1 MALLTR
7 LLIFFLPVF
16 MVGNIVH
23 NTVFNMPDRNPI
35 YHFYGSLRHVGT
47 VTLFPMCL
55 LRYFETGS
63 CLFSRLR
70 AVTLFHMTELLLY
83 SLAYTAHLLYFNAF
97 SASPLLGLLST
108 MLFSDFQNFF
118 LAYISSSRPS
128 VHHLRLSIQHSHRNF
143 HGNAFSTNGNI
154 DIGLLFPVAFS
165 FLDSDCHEP
174 HFSPV

>member
-1 MALLTR
+1 MIRYSIYRTK
-7 LLIFFLPVF
+7 
-16 MVGNIVH
+16 
-23 NTVFNMPDRNPI
+23 DSI
-35 YHFYGSLRHVGT
+35 YHFYGSLRHVET
-47 VTLFPMCL
+47 VTPFPMCL

-70 AVTLFHMTELLLY
+70 AVILFHMTELLLY
-83 SLAYTAHLLYFNAF
+83 SFVYTAHLQYFNAF
-97 SASPLLGLLST
+97 SASPLLGLLPT

-118 LAYISSSRPS
+118 LAYVSASRPS
-128 VHHLRLSIQHSHRNF
+128 VHHLRLNIQHSHRNF

>member
-7 LLIFFLPVF
+7 LLIFFLSDF
-16 MVGNIVH
+16 IIGNIVH

-70 AVTLFHMTELLLY
+70 AVILFHMTELLLY
-83 SLAYTAHLLYFNAF
+83 SLAYTAHLRYFNAF
-97 SASPLLGLLST
+97 PRPLLGLLPT

-118 LAYISSSRPS
+118 LAYVSASRLS
-128 VHHLRLSIQHSHRNF
+128 VHHLRLNIPHSHRIYI
-143 HGNAFSTNGNI
+143 NAFSTYGNI

>member
-7 LLIFFLPVF
+7 LLIFFLPDF

-35 YHFYGSLRHVGT
+35 YHFYGMC
-47 VTLFPMCL
+47 VTLKL
-55 LRYFETGS
+55 LRFFPCAYFGT
-63 CLFSRLR
+63 LKPVR
-70 AVTLFHMTELLLY
+70 AYLAGYVLSSFFIWPNYYFIHSYIPPTYGTLTLFR
-83 SLAYTAHLLYFNAF
+83 A
-97 SASPLLGLLST
+97 PLLGLLPT

-118 LAYISSSRPS
+118 LAYVSASRLS
-128 VHHLRLSIQHSHRNF
+128 VRHLRLNIPHSHRNF

-154 DIGLLFPVAFS
+154 DIGLLFPVVFS

-174 HFSPV
+174 HFSPVW